1 VRRGFFASIAL
12 TLLFASACS
21 DDPTV
26 AATSEL
32 LVAIDAPF
40 TGAPYVGETI
50 EQGVRLA
57 VDQINERGGIAT
69 NHGTYT
75 LRVETYDNALSSQR
89 ALENVRQA
97 IDAGAIAIVEEGTG
111 VDASWQEAAS
121 ADVPICIVYQGGV
134 GLVDLEGRPNVFRIA
149 PTDHGI
155 AFRLAEYLEPK
166 GKKVGFFHDDSGYG
180 KQGKLAFDDPFGY
193 IPGSVAS
200 DIEIPTAA
208 ADYAPQV
215 LRAKRSGATALL
227 VWGTSETIANVVRTV
242 RSSGWDVPIYTPPS
256 GGDPLVRQQLAD
268 HPDWVDGLTFASGRM
283 TAEVGP
289 GPFLK
294 FQTAYEGKFGRDETG
309 VETSAGDPVFQPP
322 EYAMYPY
329 DFINVL
335 AKAVEAAT
343 SADRADV
350 LAALETVAI
359 RGANGDERGFNEKN
373 HEGVVDDDVYFAVF
387 NDMTFEPVADD
398 PLSASL
404 DVIPQTE

>member
-1 VRRGFFASIAL
+1 VACLAL
-12 TLLFASACS
+12 LVGAACS
-21 DDPTV
+21 DDP
-26 AATSEL
+26 AQGPTSEL
-32 LVAIDAPF
+32 LIAIDAPF
-40 TGAPYVGETI
+40 TGTPYVGETI
-50 EQGVRLA
+50 EKGVQLA
-57 VDQINERGGIAT
+57 IDQINGSGGIVT
-69 NHGTYT
+69 SHGTYT
-75 LRVETYDNALSSQR
+75 LKLQSYDNALSAQR

-111 VDASWQEAAS
+111 VDASWQEAGE
-121 ADVPICIVYQGGV
+121 ADVPICVVYQGGV

-155 AFRLAEYLEPK
+155 AFRLAEYLEPQ
-166 GKKVGFFHDDSGYG
+166 GKKIGFLHDDSGYG

-193 IPGSVAS
+193 IPEAVAS
-200 DIEIPTAA
+200 DIEIPTAST
-208 ADYAPQV
+208 DYSPQV

-227 VWGTSETIANVVRTV
+227 VWGTSETIAKVVRTV

-268 HPDWVDGLTFASGRM
+268 HPEWVDGLTFASGRM

-294 FQTAYEGKFGRDETG
+294 FQGAYEGKFGRDATE
-309 VETSAGDPVFQPP
+309 VETASGDTVYQPP

-335 AKAVEAAT
+335 AAAIKAAT
-343 SADRADV
+343 SAERADV
-350 LAALETVAI
+350 LAALEQVAI

-387 NDMTFEPVADD
+387 HDMTFEPVDDD